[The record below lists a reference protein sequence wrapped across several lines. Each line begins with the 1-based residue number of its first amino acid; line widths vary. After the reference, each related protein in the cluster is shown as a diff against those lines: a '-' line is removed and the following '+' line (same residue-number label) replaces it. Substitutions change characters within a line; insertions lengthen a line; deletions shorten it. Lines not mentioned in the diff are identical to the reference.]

1 MRDGDYLRGMTT
13 TMAGTL
19 EELATPALLL
29 DLDRLEANLERMRG
43 RAETLGVRLRPHIK
57 THKCLE
63 IARMQR
69 TAGAAGITVSTL
81 EEARVFAG
89 DGFHDITWAFPL
101 NPTRMGEVT
110 ALADV
115 MGVTVESDAAIDA
128 LEGER
133 RPFTVWLEVD
143 CGYGRTGVDP
153 RSERALALAR
163 RIADAPDLRLAGCLT
178 HSGHAYH
185 AETPDAIVEIAEQ
198 ERRVMVEFGARLRG
212 AGVDPGVLSVGSTP
226 AMSLARS
233 LEGVGEAR
241 PGNYALYDYTQARLG
256 ACDLDR
262 PAVTVLS
269 TVVSSHPRAGRSVS
283 DAGALVLSKDLGP
296 DSPPHYGRL
305 YGDLYDPVPDAAT
318 RVVSVSQ
325 EHAILSTTPPVGT
338 RVRIL
343 PNHACLTVAQFDH
356 FTVVRGNRVMDRWK
370 IWRARGPV
378 PDAPE
383 TPRGA

>member
-1 MRDGDYLRGMTT
+1 
-13 TMAGTL
+13 MAGTTFAAMPDAPARTL
-19 EELATPALLL
+19 EELRTPALLL
-29 DLDRLEANLERMRG
+29 DLDRLESNLELMRG
-43 RAETLGVRLRPHIK
+43 RAEELGVRLRPHIK

-81 EEARVFAG
+81 EEARVFAR
-89 DGFHDITWAFPL
+89 DGFTDITWAFPL
-101 NPTRMGEVT
+101 NVTRMDEVS
-110 ALADV
+110 AFGDFL
-115 MGVTVESDAAIDA
+115 GVTVESDEAIDA
-128 LEGER
+128 LESER
-133 RPFTVWLEVD
+133 RPFAVWLEVD

-163 RIADAPDLRLAGCLT
+163 RIADSDGLRLAGCLT

-185 AETPDAIVEIAEQ
+185 ADSPGRIVEIAEQ
-198 ERRVMVEFGARLRG
+198 ERTVMVELGGRLRD

-233 LEGVGEAR
+233 LDGVDEAR
-241 PGNYALYDYTQARLG
+241 PGNYALYDYTQTRLG
-256 ACDLDR
+256 ACAADR

-269 TVVSSHPRAGRSVS
+269 TVVSTSPAAGRSVS
-283 DAGALVLSKDLGP
+283 DAGALALSKDTGP
-296 DSPPHYGRL
+296 DSPPHYGL
-305 YGDLYDPVPDAAT
+305 VYGDLEDPVPDGET

-325 EHAILSTTPPVGT
+325 EHAILSGARPVGS

-343 PNHACLTVAQFDH
+343 PNHSCLTVAQFDH

-370 IWRARGPV
+370 IWRARGPG
-378 PDAPE
+378 PDAPNGA
-383 TPRGA
+383 RGP

>member
-1 MRDGDYLRGMTT
+1 MPDTRTPS
-13 TMAGTL
+13 L
-19 EELATPALLL
+19 EDLATPALLL
-29 DLDRLEANLERMRG
+29 DLDRLEANLEFMRG
-43 RAETLGVRLRPHIK
+43 RAESLGVRLRPHIK

-81 EEARVFAG
+81 EEARVFARE
-89 DGFHDITWAFPL
+89 GFDDITWAFPL
-101 NPTRMGEVT
+101 NPGRMAEVT
-110 ALADV
+110 ALSDV
-115 MGVTVESDAAIDA
+115 LGVTVESTEAVEA
-128 LEGER
+128 LEDAR
-133 RPFTVWLEVD
+133 HPFAVWLEVD

-153 RSERALALAR
+153 RSELALALAH
-163 RIADAPDLRLAGCLT
+163 RIAGSRHLRLAGCLT

-185 AETPDAIVEIAEQ
+185 ADSPERIVEIAEE
-198 ERRVMVEFGARLRG
+198 ERRVMVEFGARLRE
-212 AGVDPGVLSVGSTP
+212 AGVGPGVLSVGSTP

-233 LEGVGEAR
+233 LEGVDEAR

-256 ACDLDR
+256 ACDLER

-269 TVVSSHPRAGRSVS
+269 TVISSRPAAGRSVS

-296 DSPPHYGRL
+296 DSPPHYGRV
-305 YGDLYDPVPDAAT
+305 YGDLDDPLPDGET

-325 EHAILSTTPPVGT
+325 EHAILSAARPVGS

-356 FTVVRGNRVMDRWK
+356 FTVVRGNRVTDRWK
-370 IWRARGPV
+370 IWRARGPG
-378 PDAPE
+378 PEALERPGDA
-383 TPRGA
+383 

>member
-1 MRDGDYLRGMTT
+1 MTASASRT
-13 TMAGTL
+13 V
-19 EELATPALLL
+19 EDLATPALLL
-29 DLDRLEANLERMRG
+29 DLDRLEANLERMSA
-43 RAETLGVRLRPHIK
+43 RARTLGVRLRPHIK

-69 TAGAAGITVSTL
+69 TAGASGITVSTL
-81 EEARVFAG
+81 EEAWVFAR
-89 DGFHDITWAFPL
+89 DGFRDITWAFPL
-101 NPTRMGEVT
+101 NPTRMDEVRS
-110 ALADV
+110 LADV
-115 MGVTVESDAAIDA
+115 VGVTVESDEAIDA
-128 LEGER
+128 LERER
-133 RPFTVWLEVD
+133 HPFMVWLEVD

-153 RSERALALAR
+153 KSERALALAR
-163 RIADAPDLRLAGCLT
+163 RIADAPDLRLVGCLT

-185 AETPDAIVEIAEQ
+185 AESPDAIVEIAEE
-198 ERRVMVEFGARLRG
+198 ERRVMVEFGARLRE

-233 LEGVGEAR
+233 LDGVDEAR

-269 TVVSSHPRAGRSVS
+269 TIVSTNAGAGRSVS

-296 DSPPHYGRL
+296 DSPPHYGRV
-305 YGDLYDPVPDAAT
+305 YGSLYDPVPDSGT

-325 EHAILSTTPPVGT
+325 EHAILSAALPVGT

-343 PNHACLTVAQFDH
+343 PNHSCLTVAQFDH

-370 IWRARGPV
+370 IWRARGPG
-378 PDAPE
+378 PEPTE
-383 TPRGA
+383 TPRDA